1 MTVYRTTIVSLVTGL
16 IMTSLAAVTL
26 AHTAPKPPLD
36 RQMAQLSALDR
47 EITSQ
52 IDHEL
57 SKHGALHGVRATVQ
71 RQRVTLS
78 GTVPSLWEKQR
89 AVKQVLEVEHVRSV
103 LSRLV
108 IASRESDAEL
118 EEEVVK
124 RVRRYVYYTIFDNTA
139 VRVDQ
144 GVVTL
149 IGQVREGIVKRDLA
163 RIVSQVPG
171 VKAIDNQIEL
181 LPAGGDR
188 VRARVAARIYGHPQ
202 FQKYTFYRNPPI
214 RIIVRRADVTLAGV
228 VNSSLEK
235 QLAQHLAL
243 HTFGVLTV
251 TNELQVEAKTAS
263 H

>member
-1 MTVYRTTIVSLVTGL
+1 MTVYRTTISSLVTGL
-16 IMTSLAAVTL
+16 IVASLAAGTS
-26 AHTAPKPPLD
+26 AHTAAQAPQD
-36 RQMAQLSALDR
+36 RQMAQSSTLDR
-47 EITSQ
+47 EIASQ

-57 SKHGALHGVRATVQ
+57 SKHGALHSVRATVQ
-71 RQRVTLS
+71 QQMVTLR

-89 AVKQVLEVEHVRSV
+89 AIEQVLEVEHVRSV

-108 IASRESDAEL
+108 IASRESDADVEK
-118 EEEVVK
+118 EVVK
-124 RVRRYVYYTIFDNTA
+124 RVRRYVYHTSFDNTT

-149 IGQVREGIVKRDLA
+149 MGQVREGIEKRDLA

-171 VKAIDNQIEL
+171 VKALDNQIEV

-228 VNSSLEK
+228 VNSPLEK

-251 TNELQVEAKTAS
+251 TNELQVEAKAAS

>member
-1 MTVYRTTIVSLVTGL
+1 MTVYRMTILSLVTGL
-16 IMTSLAAVTL
+16 VTVSLAAVTS
-26 AHTAPKPPLD
+26 AHTAPQAPRD
-36 RQMAQLSALDR
+36 RQM
-47 EITSQ
+47 
-52 IDHEL
+52 
-57 SKHGALHGVRATVQ
+57 
-71 RQRVTLS
+71 
-78 GTVPSLWEKQR
+78 
-89 AVKQVLEVEHVRSV
+89 
-103 LSRLV
+103 
-108 IASRESDAEL
+108 
-118 EEEVVK
+118 
-124 RVRRYVYYTIFDNTA
+124 VRRYVYHTIFDNSA

-149 IGQVREGIVKRDLA
+149 MGQVREGIGKRDLA

-171 VKAIDNQIEL
+171 VKAVDNQIEV

-228 VNSSLEK
+228 VNSPLEK

-251 TNELQVEAKTAS
+251 TNELQVEGKAAS